1 MPALVLAKPAVLALA
16 HTVAQSSRMVWPC
29 SCRIGERDK
38 YRNIFLR
45 LSSSSQALQTGK
57 LLNSQITSLT
67 AIWASKDANFTQAIL
82 FGNDK
87 QLAVRSIDENDSL
100 VIFEWEVDYE
110 DFKEVG
116 GYVELMAVA
125 LTGDG
130 RQIWSD
136 AKVVRNHR
144 I

>member
-1 MPALVLAKPAVLALA
+1 MA
-16 HTVAQSSRMVWPC
+16 
-29 SCRIGERDK
+29 
-38 YRNIFLR
+38 F
-45 LSSSSQALQTGK
+45 
-57 LLNSQITSLT
+57 
-67 AIWASKDANFTQAIL
+67 
-82 FGNDK
+82 
-87 QLAVRSIDENDSL
+87 RSIDENDSL

-136 AKVVRNHR
+136 AKVVR
-144 I
+144 ITEFDPLSDPTSGVADVFELTGEKPSLEKPGF